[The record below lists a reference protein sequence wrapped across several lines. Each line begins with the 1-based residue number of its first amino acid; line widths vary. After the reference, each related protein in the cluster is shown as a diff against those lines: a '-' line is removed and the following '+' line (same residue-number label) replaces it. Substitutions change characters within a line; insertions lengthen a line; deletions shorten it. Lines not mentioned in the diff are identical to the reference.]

1 MSPERIR
8 LALND
13 LQIGILHDAKR
24 SRKFGLPSATLSDA
38 RRIYR
43 TLGLKWNPAPFVY
56 ERRDRKQRT

>member
-1 MSPERIR
+1 MSPDRIR

-24 SRKFGLPSATLSDA
+24 SRKIGLPSATLSDA

-56 ERRDRKQRT
+56 E